1 MSFVLPFSVEPAL
14 DALREAT
21 ALAMA
26 RHGRANIEVKAD
38 DTLVTD
44 ADRNVEKLLRNRL
57 SVLAPDWSFLGEEGG
72 LVGDADAPCWVIDP
86 IDGTTNY
93 ARDIPLWC
101 ISVGAV
107 KDGVPIFGMIAVPEL
122 GEILWAV
129 EGQGAFHIKNGQTK
143 RLRVRDHLPLQQEDL
158 LVSNTTVERV
168 LDFSQVPCRL
178 RNFGAL
184 AYHLTVLARG
194 SVIGMIAHYHK
205 IYDVA
210 AGLCICFEAG
220 CEARYLDGTP
230 WKAIVS
236 SESETHPLFCA
247 APQTL
252 QELLGRLKP
261 KEISEALSEAQ
272 EIDS

>member
-21 ALAMA
+21 ALALA
-26 RHGRANIEVKAD
+26 RHGHADIEVKSD

-93 ARDIPLWC
+93 ARGIPLWC

-107 KDGVPIFGMIAVPEL
+107 KDGRAVFGMIAVPEL

-129 EGQGAFHIKNGQTK
+129 EGQGAYQIKNGQTK

-168 LDFSQVPCRL
+168 LDFSLVPCRL

-194 SVIGMIAHYHK
+194 SVVGMIAHYHK

-220 CEARYLDGTP
+220 CEARYLDGTQ

-236 SESETHPLFCA
+236 SESETQPMVCA

-252 QELLGRLKP
+252 EELLKRLKP
-261 KEISEALSEAQ
+261 KIVSEAINEAQ
-272 EIDS
+272 ELE

>member
-1 MSFVLPFSVEPAL
+1 MPFELPFSVEPAL
-14 DALREAT
+14 DALREAI
-21 ALAMA
+21 ALSLA
-26 RHGRANIEVKAD
+26 RHGHADIEVKAD

-44 ADRNVEKLLRNRL
+44 ADRNIEKMLRNRL
-57 SVLAPDWSFLGEEGG
+57 SVLAPSWSFLGEEGG

-101 ISVGAV
+101 ISVGV
-107 KDGVPIFGMIAVPEL
+107 VQNGRPVFGMIAVPEI

-129 EGQGAFHIKNGQTK
+129 EGQGAYHIKNGQTK

-158 LVSNTTVERV
+158 LASNTTVERV

-194 SVIGMIAHYHK
+194 CIVGNIAHYHK

-220 CEARYLDGTP
+220 CEARYLDGTQ
-230 WKAIVS
+230 WQAIVS
-236 SESETHPLFCA
+236 SESETQPMFCA
-247 APQTL
+247 APATL
-252 QELLGRLKP
+252 DELLSRLTP
-261 KEISEALSEAQ
+261 KMNSEALKQEQEISE
-272 EIDS
+272 

>member
-1 MSFVLPFSVEPAL
+1 MPFDLPFSVEPAL
-14 DALREAT
+14 DALREAI

-26 RHGRANIEVKAD
+26 RHGRADIEVKAD

-57 SVLAPDWSFLGEEGG
+57 SALAPGWSFLGEEGG
-72 LVGDADAPCWVIDP
+72 LVGDPDAPCWVIDP

-107 KDGVPIFGMIAVPEL
+107 HNGKAVFGMIAVPEI

-129 EGQGAFHIKNGQTK
+129 EGQGAYQIKHGQTK

-194 SVIGMIAHYHK
+194 SVVGMIAHYHK

-220 CEARYLDGTP
+220 CEARYLDGTQ
-230 WKAIVS
+230 WQAVVS
-236 SESETHPLFCA
+236 SDSETQPMFCA
-247 APQTL
+247 APATL
-252 QELLGRLKP
+252 EDLLARLTP
-261 KEISEALSEAQ
+261 KMVSEVLKAEQ
-272 EIDS
+272 EID

>member
-26 RHGRANIEVKAD
+26 RHGHADIEVKSD

-57 SVLAPDWSFLGEEGG
+57 SVLAPGWSFLGEEGG
-72 LVGDADAPCWVIDP
+72 LVGDPDAPCWVIDP

-107 KDGVPIFGMIAVPEL
+107 KDGRPVFGMIAVPEL

-129 EGQGAFHIKNGQTK
+129 EGQGAFLIRNGQTT

-194 SVIGMIAHYHK
+194 SVVGMIAHYHK

-220 CEARYLDGTP
+220 CQARYLDGTQ

-236 SESETHPLFCA
+236 SESETQPMFCA
-247 APQTL
+247 TPETL
-252 QELLGRLKP
+252 TELLTRLKP
-261 KEISEALSEAQ
+261 KLISEAINEEQ
-272 EIDS
+272 EIE

>member
-1 MSFVLPFSVEPAL
+1 MPFVLPFSVEPAL
-14 DALREAT
+14 DALREAI
-21 ALAMA
+21 ALSLS
-26 RHGRANIEVKAD
+26 RHGHAHIEVKSD

-44 ADRNVEKLLRNRL
+44 ADRNVEKLLRARL
-57 SVLAPDWSFLGEEGG
+57 KELAPTWSFLGEEGG

-107 KDGVPIFGMIAVPEL
+107 QNNRPVFGMIAVPEI

-129 EGQGAFHIKNGQTK
+129 EGQGAYHIKDGKTR
-143 RLRVRDHLPLQQEDL
+143 RLRVQDHLPLQQEDL
-158 LVSNTTVERV
+158 IASNTTVERV
-168 LDFSQVPCRL
+168 LDFSAVPCRL

-194 SVIGMIAHYHK
+194 SVVGIIAHYHK

-220 CEARYLDGTP
+220 CEARYLDGTQ
-230 WKAIVS
+230 WQAIVS
-236 SESETHPLFCA
+236 SESETQPMFCA
-247 APQTL
+247 APETL
-252 QELLGRLKP
+252 EELLGRLKP
-261 KEISEALSEAQ
+261 KVVSEALNEAQ
-272 EIDS
+272 EIE

>member
-1 MSFVLPFSVEPAL
+1 MPFALPFSVEPAL
-14 DALREAT
+14 DVLREAN
-21 ALAMA
+21 AMAMA
-26 RHGRANIEVKAD
+26 RHGRADIEVKAD

-44 ADRNVEKLLRNRL
+44 ADRNIEKMLRNRL
-57 SVLAPDWSFLGEEGG
+57 SVLAPGWSFLGEEGG
-72 LVGDADAPCWVIDP
+72 LVGDPDAPCWVIDP

-107 KDGVPIFGMIAVPEL
+107 QNGRPVFGMIAVPEI

-129 EGQGAFHIKNGQTK
+129 EGQGAFQLKNGQTK

-158 LVSNTTVERV
+158 LASNTTVERV

-220 CEARYLDGTP
+220 CEARYLDGTQ
-230 WKAIVS
+230 WRAVVS
-236 SESETHPLFCA
+236 SESETQPMFCA
-247 APQTL
+247 APATL
-252 QELLGRLKP
+252 TDLLERLTP
-261 KEISEALSEAQ
+261 KMASEVWKSEQ
-272 EIDS
+272 EIE

>member
-1 MSFVLPFSVEPAL
+1 MTPVIPFAVEPAL
-14 DALREAT
+14 DALREAV
-21 ALAMA
+21 ALSLA
-26 RHGRANIEVKAD
+26 RHGHADIEVKAD

-44 ADRNVEKLLRNRL
+44 ADRNIEKMLRNRL
-57 SVLAPDWSFLGEEGG
+57 SVLAPNWSFLGEEGG
-72 LVGDADAPCWVIDP
+72 LVGDPDAPCWVIDP

-107 KDGVPIFGMIAVPEL
+107 HQGRPIFGMIAVPEI

-129 EGQGAFHIKNGQTK
+129 EGQGAYHLKNGQTK

-158 LVSNTTVERV
+158 LASNTTVERV

-184 AYHLTVLARG
+184 AYHLTALARG
-194 SVIGMIAHYHK
+194 SIVGNIAHYHK

-220 CEARYLDGTP
+220 CEARYLDGTQ
-230 WKAIVS
+230 WQAVVS
-236 SESETHPLFCA
+236 SESETQPMFCA

-252 QELLGRLKP
+252 EELLGRLKP
-261 KEISEALSEAQ
+261 KEVSEALNEAQ
-272 EIDS
+272 QISE

>member
-26 RHGRANIEVKAD
+26 RHGRADIEVKAD

-72 LVGDADAPCWVIDP
+72 LIGDADAPCWVIDP

-107 KDGVPIFGMIAVPEL
+107 KDNRPVFGMIAVPEL

-129 EGQGAFHIKNGQTK
+129 EGQGAFHIKHGQTK
-143 RLRVRDHLPLQQEDL
+143 RLRVHDHLPLQQEDL

-168 LDFSQVPCRL
+168 LDFSLVPCRL

-236 SESETHPLFCA
+236 SDSETHPLFCA

-261 KEISEALSEAQ
+261 KLVSEAINEEQ
-272 EIDS
+272 ELE

>member
-26 RHGRANIEVKAD
+26 RHGNADIEVKAD

-107 KDGVPIFGMIAVPEL
+107 QDGRPIFGMIAVPETS
-122 GEILWAV
+122 EILWAV
-129 EGQGAFHIKNGQTK
+129 EGQGAYKIKRGQTT
-143 RLRVRDHLPLQQEDL
+143 RLRVRDHLPLATGRFDRLQHNRGASFRFFPRAVSSAQFRRAGLSLGGVVARQFGRHDRALSQNLRCGGGPVHL
-158 LVSNTTVERV
+158 LRG
-168 LDFSQVPCRL
+168 RL
-178 RNFGAL
+178 PGAL
-184 AYHLTVLARG
+184 SGRHAV
-194 SVIGMIAHYHK
+194 
-205 IYDVA
+205 
-210 AGLCICFEAG
+210 
-220 CEARYLDGTP
+220 
-230 WKAIVS
+230 
-236 SESETHPLFCA
+236 ESHC
-247 APQTL
+247 
-252 QELLGRLKP
+252 
-261 KEISEALSEAQ
+261 
-272 EIDS
+272 

>member
-26 RHGRANIEVKAD
+26 RHGHADIEVKSD

-57 SVLAPDWSFLGEEGG
+57 SVLAPSWSFLGEEGG

-107 KDGVPIFGMIAVPEL
+107 QNGRPIFGMIAVPET
-122 GEILWAV
+122 GEELWAV
-129 EGQGAFHIKNGQTK
+129 QGQGAYYIKNGQTR
-143 RLRVRDHLPLQQEDL
+143 RLRVRDHLPLEQEDL
-158 LVSNTTVERV
+158 LACNTTVERV

-184 AYHLTVLARG
+184 AYHLVALARG
-194 SVIGMIAHYHK
+194 SLVGMIAHYHK

-220 CEARYLDGTP
+220 CEARYLDGTQ
-230 WKAIVS
+230 WQAVVS
-236 SESETHPLFCA
+236 SESETQPMFCA

-252 QELLGRLKP
+252 EELLARLKP
-261 KEISEALSEAQ
+261 KEVSEALNEEQ
-272 EIDS
+272 EID

>member
-26 RHGRANIEVKAD
+26 RHGHADIEVKSD

-57 SVLAPDWSFLGEEGG
+57 SVLAPGWSFLGEEGG

-107 KDGVPIFGMIAVPEL
+107 HNGRPVFGMIAVPET
-122 GEILWAV
+122 GEELWAV
-129 EGQGAFHIKNGQTK
+129 EGQGAYYIKHGQTR
-143 RLRVRDHLPLQQEDL
+143 RLRLRDHLPLEQEDL
-158 LVSNTTVERV
+158 LACNTTVERV

-184 AYHLTVLARG
+184 AYHLVALARG
-194 SVIGMIAHYHK
+194 SLVGMIAHYHK

-220 CEARYLDGTP
+220 CEARYLDGTQ
-230 WKAIVS
+230 WQAVVS
-236 SESETHPLFCA
+236 SESETQPMFCA
-247 APQTL
+247 APATL
-252 QELLGRLKP
+252 EELLARLKP
-261 KEISEALSEAQ
+261 KEVSEALNEEQ
-272 EIDS
+272 EID